1 MMADNMVQVSS
12 IKNKVLKNFLMD
24 EYRKRLKILL
34 KKHPKFKRKVK
45 NVDKLSPTKLE
56 NSYFECLNLEK

>member
-1 MMADNMVQVSS
+1 MKSYFPISKIRNRNNCLFSYCLLGILLGQ
-12 IKNKVLKNFLMD
+12 
-24 EYRKRLKILL
+24 KRLKLLL

-56 NSYFECLNLEK
+56 KTYF